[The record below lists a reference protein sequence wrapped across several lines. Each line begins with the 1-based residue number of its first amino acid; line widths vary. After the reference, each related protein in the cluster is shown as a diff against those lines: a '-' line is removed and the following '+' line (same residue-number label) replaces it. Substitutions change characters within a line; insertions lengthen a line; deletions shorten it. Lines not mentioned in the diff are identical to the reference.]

1 MNQLLVQADDVG
13 ITHAATLGCLASIES
28 GIVRNAG
35 LFTNLPD
42 SAFAAARLRELSGVD
57 IGIDL
62 NMVTGSPLLPAAEL
76 PGLVTEQGRFRT
88 SGEVNRTYRVTLRD
102 GYYSTFEVEPFD
114 HDQTLAEARA
124 QVHRFFDLMG
134 REPAYVHHHSVISPM
149 LDQVLH
155 EVADEFGL
163 FVIDDLY
170 RFKRVPMAP
179 NDWYTT
185 PFGPAEQAVAD
196 PVAAFFET
204 VLPVVLANELSLFI
218 THPGY
223 VDAELLDITSYS
235 VIRARDLQLMTDP
248 RVMAALADAGVELV
262 TYSTATVGGVPLRD
276 VNWL

>member
-13 ITHAATLGCLASIES
+13 ISHAATLGCLASIES

-42 SAFAAARLRELSGVD
+42 SAFAAARLRELGGVD
-57 IGIDL
+57 VGIDL

-76 PGLVTEQGRFRT
+76 PALVTEQGRFRT
-88 SGEVNRTYRVTLRD
+88 SGEVVRTHRVTARD

-114 HDQTLAEARA
+114 HDQTFSEASA
-124 QVHRFFDLMG
+124 QVRRFFELMD
-134 REPAYVHHHSVISPM
+134 RPPAYVHHHSVISPM

-163 FVIDDLY
+163 LVIDDLY
-170 RFKRVPMAP
+170 RFDRVPMAP

-185 PFGPAEQAVAD
+185 PFGPAEQAAAD
-196 PVAAFFET
+196 PVAAFFDT
-204 VLPVVLANELSLFI
+204 VLPVVRANELSLLI

-248 RVMAALADAGVELV
+248 RVIAVLADAGVELV
-262 TYSTATVGGVPLRD
+262 SYSTATLGGVPLRE
-276 VNWL
+276 VSWG